1 MSYQELLNDEV
12 YWGSPESESFHV
24 IKKVEEEEDH
34 VNLILKNFNSVKQIK
49 IHKKDLQKF
58 LEHDYVVYKNESD
71 ILESLVCCGEIC
83 KRCNY

>member
-34 VNLILKNFNSVKQIK
+34 VNLTLENFNSAKQIK

-58 LEHDYVVYKNESD
+58 MEHDYVVYKNESD
-71 ILESLVCCGEIC
+71 IVESLVCCGEIC
-83 KRCNY
+83 KRFNY

>member
-34 VNLILKNFNSVKQIK
+34 VNLILENFNSVKQIK

-58 LEHDYVVYKNESD
+58 MKHDYVVYKNESG